1 LFSLP
6 RLGNGVGGA
15 VAALLVRVEAHASS
29 SCSRVLQQGEEGGER
44 LAVALLQ
51 TVEREEQLLGTR
63 KSSLVSASFPLASLF
78 SQKISPL
85 SIFSPLFYFSYLS
98 FSFLLFFSSILP
110 LFSIPFSLLSSR
122 FTLCH
127 CSSSIFGR

>member
-1 LFSLP
+1 VVLPPFSPSLFSLP

-63 KSSLVSASFPLASLF
+63 KSSPVSASFPLASLF
-78 SQKISPL
+78 SQKNLPL
-85 SIFSPLFYFSYLS
+85 GSFLS
-98 FSFLLFFSSILP
+98 FSKIAP
-110 LFSIPFSLLSSR
+110 PIAG
-122 FTLCH
+122 
-127 CSSSIFGR
+127 SSSGIYKQRRRGSPYPCHGAG